1 MIDNMFSALTYF
13 VVPKTYL
20 KKNIA
25 LFLLINDESQGSVSV
40 TPMDVVAQAV
50 PPQGKSSYLFQKVIT
65 VFV

>member
-50 PPQGKSSYLFQKVIT
+50 PP
-65 VFV
+65 